1 MHHPFI
7 ICGGSSP
14 EVASPE
20 MTSPEVTRNDVTGS
34 DESEMKGREPHCD

>member
-1 MHHPFI
+1 MHHPGH

-20 MTSPEVTRNDVTGS
+20 ITSPEVTGSCITGS
-34 DESEMKGREPHCD
+34 REPAPK